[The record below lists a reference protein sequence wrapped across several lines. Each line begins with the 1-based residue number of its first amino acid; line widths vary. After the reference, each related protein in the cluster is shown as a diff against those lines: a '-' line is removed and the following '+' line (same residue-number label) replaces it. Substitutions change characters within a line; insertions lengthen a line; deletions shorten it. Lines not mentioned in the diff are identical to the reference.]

1 MKKQHNWY
9 YIFLFLIFVA
19 TIIVISLL
27 NYNKTLQI
35 AVLILTSLFYVIL
48 GIIHHAI
55 HHTITVKI
63 VIEYIAIAV
72 LGISIILFVL
82 QGM

>member
-19 TIIVISLL
+19 AIIVISLF

-35 AVLILTSLFYVIL
+35 AVLILISLFYVIL
-48 GIIHHAI
+48 GIMHHLI
-55 HHTITVKI
+55 HHTITTKI

-72 LGISIILFVL
+72 LGISILLFVL